1 MMLYLMIS
9 CSSKIPYRPNT
20 DIGDDDAPEI
30 TDVQPIL
37 LSGKGSG
44 SYSVSDGAVTVSL
57 SGRSSMY
64 GLCLEKLCQG
74 HFSAEAKADNN
85 LNYGLA
91 VIAEK
96 NRKPD
101 YDNFLAI
108 TVCKENGI
116 PLVRAVDRQS
126 GQDNI
131 LDNTGRI
138 KASDKE
144 FRYTVPLDASYFS
157 VPFRGADGRAKII
170 RNDISGFFH
179 LYIGVSKEIGG
190 KQYEDWI
197 ETAQIRDWNDK
208 GTHYFICPVV
218 RLVSDSEDEIT
229 FGSISFE
236 ELPEADIQDNDF
248 SVRRRDFTW
257 AGFRGDA
264 VVISFDSRFC
274 PQSAGNRKFVFWSEA
289 NYVPAWHLSNE
300 LLFSYEFC
308 ETWSSFGKGC
318 YEPMSDRLL
327 AYSDVEIIEDNTVR
341 KKVRY
346 HYALVNPDY
355 EAPYRDGSYPE
366 VDEYYTLYPDGTGIR
381 EIHFI
386 QNGTPDGNYHELSE
400 PMIISGSSSVASD
413 HCKAPAFVISNLSGN
428 SYSLYPDKSQFGQVR
443 SNVPGWGEQIY
454 RARLSNSPDVFCVYA
469 EPARY
474 PGSSDLPVSLDLDWH
489 DITYQMSHFPVD
501 KQKYLEVPSGDY
513 TKSNAVWP
521 SQVSHSS
528 LIGIEAKDGL
538 DWQSDYRLDEK
549 GRKFR
554 IYRMLMGISKEDDT
568 DSVNGF
574 VRSWLAPGEFSGLE
588 GLTLTG
594 QDYSGRETAFMS
606 EGSGKKVINRN
617 SDAPVKNPVFR
628 IDGWGTGAVSVTVD
642 GNELENGTDYISDIE
657 DGTLLIW
664 FNRTFNGNSMIELDN
679 E

>member
-1 MMLYLMIS
+1 MLYVLIS

-20 DIGDDDAPEI
+20 DNGNDDVPVI

-37 LSGKGSG
+37 LAGNGSG
-44 SYSVSDGAVTVSL
+44 NYRISDGDVTVSL
-57 SGRSSMY
+57 SGRASMY
-64 GLCLEKLCQG
+64 GLCMEKLCKG
-74 HFSAEAKADNN
+74 HFAAEVQADKD

-91 VIAEK
+91 VVAEK
-96 NRKPD
+96 DGKPD

-108 TVCKENGI
+108 TVCKENGV
-116 PLVRAVDRQS
+116 PLVRALDRQS
-126 GQDNI
+126 GRQNV
-131 LDNTGRI
+131 LDNTG
-138 KASDKE
+138 KVKESEKE

-157 VPFRGADGRAKII
+157 VPYRGATGRAKII

-179 LYIGVSKEIGG
+179 LYVGISKTIDGEE
-190 KQYEDWI
+190 YEDWI
-197 ETAQIRDWNDK
+197 ETAQVKDWNIK
-208 GTHYFICPVV
+208 GTRFFICPVV
-218 RLVSDSEDEIT
+218 RLESDAEDEIT
-229 FGSISFE
+229 FSDISFE
-236 ELPEADIQDNDF
+236 EFQQADIDDNSF
-248 SVRRRDFTW
+248 SAVERDFTW
-257 AGFRGDA
+257 AGFTGDA
-264 VVISFDSRFC
+264 VVVSFDSRFC

-327 AYSDVEIIEDNTVR
+327 AYSDVEILENNAVR
-341 KKVRY
+341 KTVKY

-366 VDEYYTLYPDGTGIR
+366 VDEYYTLYPDGVGVR

-400 PMIISGSSSVASD
+400 PMVISGSSSVASD
-413 HCKAPAFVISNLSGN
+413 HCKTPAFVISNLSGS
-428 SYSLYPDKSQFGQVR
+428 SYSLYPDRSQFEQVK

-454 RARLSNSPDVFCVYA
+454 RARLSNSPDVFCVYPD
-469 EPARY
+469 PAKY
-474 PGSSDLPVSLDLDWH
+474 PGVADLPVALDLDWH
-489 DITYQMSHFPVD
+489 NITYQMSHFPVD

-513 TKSNAVWP
+513 SKSNALWP

-528 LIGIEAKDGL
+528 LIGIEAKSGL
-538 DWQSDYRLDEK
+538 DWQDNYSLDNK

-554 IYRMLMGISKEDDT
+554 IYRMLMGISAADDM

-574 VRSWLAPGEFSGLE
+574 VRSWLAPGVFSDLE

-594 QDYSGRETAFMS
+594 QEYSGRETVFLSAGDGDKTICLKA
-606 EGSGKKVINRN
+606 EAGVR
-617 SDAPVKNPVFR
+617 NPVFR
-628 IDGWGTGAVSVTVD
+628 IDGWGTSGVSVSV
-642 GNELENGTDYISDIE
+642 NGKEFVQGSDYVSAIE
-657 DGTLLIW
+657 GDSMLIW
-664 FNRTFNGNSMIELDN
+664 FNAFFSGDNRIELGY